1 MHNRLESQKIINNG
15 IKNHDWHRADII
27 AALKKRGTCLADL
40 SRKVGLNSR
49 TLSNALDRRY
59 PKAERIIADAI
70 GVQPADIWPTR
81 Y

>member
-1 MHNRLESQKIINNG
+1 MHNQLGSQKIINNG
-15 IKNHDWHRADII
+15 IKNDDWHRADII